1 MVSRCLGVKEALEQK
16 LVEMGDDVE
25 VCNTV
30 RFIPFEDDG
39 TTRGPIII
47 GARVKIRAGA
57 IICSGVSIGDN
68 SIIGHQCVVRA
79 GARIGHDSVISHF
92 VCVEINAVIGNY
104 VRVSSL
110 THITGGCYIGNHVQ
124 IGARVVTIN
133 DNEMRW
139 RDGEI
144 LNAARIL
151 DGAKIGSGVTLLGHV
166 TVGER
171 AFVGAGSVVTRNV
184 GSGQLVYGNPAC
196 VHGEAPTG
204 SWLSGARQT
213 AEMLSGGQR

>member
-1 MVSRCLGVKEALEQK
+1 MVSKSLGLKEALEQK
-16 LVEMGDDVE
+16 LVEMGGDVE
-25 VCNTV
+25 VCKSV
-30 RFIPFEDDG
+30 RFIPFEDNG
-39 TTRGPIII
+39 ATRGPIIL
-47 GARVKIRAGA
+47 GDRVKIRTGT
-57 IICSGVSIGDN
+57 IICSGVTVGDN
-68 SIIGHQCVVRA
+68 SMIGHQCVVRA
-79 GARIGHDSVISHF
+79 GARVGHDSVISHF

-144 LNAARIL
+144 LKAASIL
-151 DGAKIGSGVTLLGHV
+151 DGARIGSGVTLLGHV

-171 AFVGAGSVVTRNV
+171 AFVGAGSVVTRSV
-184 GSGQLVYGNPAC
+184 GSGQLVYGNPAR
-196 VHGEAPTG
+196 VHGEAPKG
-204 SWLSGARQT
+204 SWLSGASQSADT
-213 AEMLSGGQR
+213 LLGGQR